1 MVQRYAHLGG
11 EHLKA
16 AARRIDG
23 TKLAQSAQ
31 YGKLRLVVSR

>member
-11 EHLKA
+11 EHLKKA
-16 AARRIDG
+16 ASRIDG
-23 TKLAQSAQ
+23 TNLAQSTK